1 LTRFTRTINFKNIMN
16 NNFYHQGAKTPRTA
30 KFKGF
35 PNQDFLGAL
44 VSWWLNRF
52 LLLAFCFFI
61 GGCGSSGLN
70 HNLAPTPP
78 MGWNSWNKFACA
90 ISDPLIRQ
98 IADAMVTTG
107 MKDAG
112 YEYVTLDD
120 CWQLPV
126 RQNGHLVPN
135 PETFP
140 NGIKPLADYLHSKG
154 LKLGIYSDRG
164 RLTCEN
170 KAGSYDHETTDAQ
183 DFAAWGVDYV
193 KYDNCN
199 PAFLSNEI
207 EDFRRMRE
215 CLNNCGRPMV
225 FSICCWGFE
234 DWMPTIGDLWRTT
247 GDIKDNWARM
257 VELVDANQQYASYS
271 SPSHWNDPDMLEI
284 GNGGMTDVEYR
295 SQFNLWAIMAAPLIA
310 GNDLRNMSQATMETL
325 TNKEVIA
332 VDQDPLG
339 QQGTQVESSGQG
351 LLVYAKNLSDPHV
364 KSVVLFNRTN
374 NGSPITVHWKTIG
387 LADGQAKVRDLWMH
401 KDLGEF
407 KDEYKVYV
415 PSHGSTMLK
424 IVRN

>member
-1 LTRFTRTINFKNIMN
+1 MVM
-16 NNFYHQGAKTPRTA
+16 KT
-30 KFKGF
+30 K
-35 PNQDFLGAL
+35 
-44 VSWWLNRF
+44 SIF
-52 LLLAFCFFI
+52 LLALTLGLA
-61 GGCGSSGLN
+61 GCGSSDIN

-78 MGWNSWNKFACA
+78 MGWNSWNKFACG
-90 ISDPLIRQ
+90 ISDQLVRQ

-107 MKDAG
+107 MKDTG

-140 NGIKPLADYLHSKG
+140 NGIKPLADYIHSKG

-183 DFAAWGVDYV
+183 DFADWGVDYV

-199 PAFLSNEI
+199 PAFLSSEI
-207 EDFRRMRE
+207 EDFKRMRE

-225 FSICCWGFE
+225 FSICCWGFQ

-295 SQFNLWAIMAAPLIA
+295 SQFNLWSIMASPLIA
-310 GNDLRNMSQATMETL
+310 GNDLRDMSPATLETL

-332 VDQDPLG
+332 VDQDSLG

-364 KSVVLFNRTN
+364 KAVVLFNRTS
-374 NGSPITVHWKTIG
+374 NGSPITVHWKAIG
-387 LADGQAKVRDLWMH
+387 LAEGPAKVRDLWMH

-415 PSHGSTMLK
+415 PYHGSTMLR
-424 IVRN
+424 IIGNTL

>member
-1 LTRFTRTINFKNIMN
+1 MKNKSIFILT
-16 NNFYHQGAKTPRTA
+16 
-30 KFKGF
+30 
-35 PNQDFLGAL
+35 LAL
-44 VSWWLNRF
+44 WLT
-52 LLLAFCFFI
+52 
-61 GGCGSSGLN
+61 GCGSNDLN

-78 MGWNSWNKFACA
+78 MGWNSWNKFACG

-120 CWQLPV
+120 CWQSSV

-140 NGIKPLADYLHSKG
+140 NGIKPLADYLHAQG

-199 PAFLSNEI
+199 PAFLSNQV

-225 FSICCWGFE
+225 FSICCWGFQ
-234 DWMPTIGDLWRTT
+234 DWMPAIGDLWRTT

-257 VELVDANQQYASYS
+257 LELVDANQQYASYS
-271 SPSHWNDPDMLEI
+271 FPSHWNDPDMLEI

-295 SQFNLWAIMAAPLIA
+295 SQFNLWSIMASPLIA
-310 GNDLRNMSQATMETL
+310 GNDLRNMSKATLETL

-364 KSVVLFNRTN
+364 KAVILFNRTAL
-374 NGSPITVHWKTIG
+374 GAPITVHWKAIG
-387 LADGQAKVRDLWMH
+387 LAEGKAKVRDLWLH
-401 KDLGEF
+401 KDLGTYLDHF
-407 KDEYKVYV
+407 ANYV
-415 PSHGSTMLK
+415 PSHETALLK
-424 IVRN
+424 IEIATR